1 MRKRSAFFLFLAAST
16 IMTAQNGLQTD
27 GFKCTGGAVR
37 ITFIGHASLLFQFR
51 PAHQV
56 ADLNIYVDPDGR
68 LTDFST
74 LPKADLILVTHQH
87 YDHFDAKAIETLRQA
102 ATAIFVSPAC
112 LPLPAAARILKN
124 GDSARFKDI
133 GIEAVPA
140 YNIVH
145 KRPDGVPF
153 HPRGEGN
160 GYVLDFPGLRVYV
173 AGDTEDIPEMAALK
187 DIAIAFLPMN
197 LPYTMTP
204 EMTARAARAIKPRVL
219 YPYHYS
225 ATDPQRLVSLL
236 KDASGMDVRIRK
248 LN

>member
-1 MRKRSAFFLFLAAST
+1 MFKRSAFFLLLAAGM
-16 IMTAQNGLQTD
+16 IMAAQNGLQSD
-27 GFKCTGGAVR
+27 VFKSAGGVLR
-37 ITFIGHASLLFQFR
+37 ITFIGHASLLFQFK
-51 PAHQV
+51 PAHQA
-56 ADLNIYVDPDGR
+56 ADLTIYVDPDGR
-68 LTDFST
+68 LADFSQ

-87 YDHFDAKAIETLRQA
+87 YDHFDATAIETLRQA

-124 GDSARFKDI
+124 GDRTRFKDV

-140 YNIVH
+140 YNIVN
-145 KRPDGVPF
+145 KRPDGLPF

-160 GYVLDFPGLRVYV
+160 GYVLDFPALRVYV
-173 AGDTEDIPEMAALK
+173 AGDTENIPEMAALK

-204 EMTARAARAIKPRVL
+204 EMTAQAARIIMPRVL

-225 ATDPQRLVSLL
+225 ATDPQRLVTLL
-236 KDASGMDVRIRK
+236 KDSAGMDVRIRK

>member
-1 MRKRSAFFLFLAAST
+1 MFKRSAFIFFLAAGT

-27 GFKCTGGAVR
+27 VFKCEGGVVR

-51 PAHQV
+51 PAGQV

-68 LTDFST
+68 LADFSK
-74 LPKADLILVTHQH
+74 LPKADLILVSHQH
-87 YDHFDAKAIETLRQA
+87 GDHFDAKAIETLRQA
-102 ATAIFVSPAC
+102 ATGIFVAPAC
-112 LPLPAAARILKN
+112 LPLPAGARILKN
-124 GDSARFKDI
+124 GDRARFKEV

-145 KRPDGVPF
+145 KRPDGLPY

-160 GYVLDFPGLRVYV
+160 GYLLDFPGLRVYV
-173 AGDTEDIPEMAALK
+173 AGDTENIPEMAELK

-204 EMTARAARAIKPRVL
+204 EMTAQAARTIMPRVL
-219 YPYHYS
+219 YPYHFS

-236 KDASGMDVRIRK
+236 KDVAGMDVRIRK

>member
-1 MRKRSAFFLFLAAST
+1 MFKRSVFFIFLAASM
-16 IMTAQNGLQTD
+16 IMTAQNGLQSD
-27 GFKCTGGAVR
+27 VFKNAGGILR
-37 ITFIGHASLLFQFR
+37 ITFIGHASLLFQYS
-51 PAHQV
+51 PAHL
-56 ADLNIYVDPDGR
+56 AAELTIYMDPDGR
-68 LTDFST
+68 LTDYSK

-87 YDHFDAKAIETLRQA
+87 YDHFDAKVIETLRQA

-112 LPLPAAARILKN
+112 LPLPASARILKN
-124 GDSARFKDI
+124 GDSARFKEV

-160 GYVLDFPGLRVYV
+160 GYVLAFPGLRVYV
-173 AGDTEDIPEMAALK
+173 AGDTENIPEMAALK
-187 DIAIAFLPMN
+187 DVAIVFLPMN

-204 EMTARAARAIKPRVL
+204 EMTAQAARTIKPRVL

-236 KDASGMDVRIRK
+236 KDAAGMDVRIRK